1 MLAGARSYTP
11 MMTACALSHQET
23 AAAIVDLLI
32 SECGFMQFD
41 ATDKDGFTCL
51 HWAAACGGAPVVTRL
66 LAEKPGPRIDARS
79 VSGDTPLMRAARLG
93 RTGCVKLLVQAG
105 ADVHAMN
112 KAKHTAL
119 DVAGIYKERRSP
131 TLRKAVRKVGPQHPR
146 QWSSMPWVVAT
157 VRVLT
162 LCELR
167 ADFRCCWS
175 LCRRCERWC
184 CTTMIAWSMVASHT
198 RSLQSA
204 FG

>member
-1 MLAGARSYTP
+1 MRTCVWVCALLYLPPLRVVCGVLSLFSVVCGMPLFFCVRLVTCVWFSQHNGARSYTP

-105 ADVHAMN
+105 ADVRAMN

-131 TLRKAVRKVGPQHPR
+131 TLRKTVRKVGAQHPR
-146 QWSSMPWVVAT
+146 Q
-157 VRVLT
+157 
-162 LCELR
+162 
-167 ADFRCCWS
+167 
-175 LCRRCERWC
+175 
-184 CTTMIAWSMVASHT
+184 
-198 RSLQSA
+198 
-204 FG
+204 